1 MNRTIKTLTDDPDRA
16 LEIVE
21 EQRNRGLA
29 AWIEDERGQGVDE
42 EALKSGKPAQSKPSL
57 YDREMGYPRHYRS
70 SSRCNRN
77 ALSGRPM
84 GRSLAHPFDR
94 LEIADTTERGFMSR
108 LLILGVL
115 LYPAVTLYAQAQQPN
130 TAKLKAD
137 AQKVVNIIRGDKAK
151 TQAYC
156 QINSLGGE
164 IDMAA
169 QARDEQKAD
178 VLTKKINDLEKQL
191 GPEYLALFDA
201 LNSADQNSKDF
212 QDILSMFDSLD
223 QSCPR

>member
-1 MNRTIKTLTDDPDRA
+1 
-16 LEIVE
+16 
-21 EQRNRGLA
+21 
-29 AWIEDERGQGVDE
+29 
-42 EALKSGKPAQSKPSL
+42 
-57 YDREMGYPRHYRS
+57 
-70 SSRCNRN
+70 
-77 ALSGRPM
+77 
-84 GRSLAHPFDR
+84 
-94 LEIADTTERGFMSR
+94 MSR